1 MSDGTSLG
9 DRMKAYER
17 PYRQLLPRRT
27 YTIIRVDGRAFHS
40 LLKHAKRPYDA
51 DVMACMDYVALSLC
65 EEVQGARLA
74 FVQSD
79 EVSVLLT
86 DFEST
91 GTQPWFGGVL
101 AKMVSVSASI
111 ATLEFNDFAGDL
123 GLDLP
128 DLAQF
133 DSRVFTVPDPVE
145 VANSFIWRQQDA
157 TRNSILMAGQSV
169 FSRKELQGKNTNEI
183 QEMLWQQHGIN
194 WNDYPEGFKRGR
206 VCIRQE
212 DAPTGWAVVA
222 APVFKAEPG
231 TFLAD
236 VIPPM
241 PSLHGE

>member
-91 GTQPWFGGVL
+91 GTQPWFG
-101 AKMVSVSASI
+101 
-111 ATLEFNDFAGDL
+111 GDL